1 MVDYEALDLA
11 PFVNA
16 RDDLELPGVEV
27 WRGEAA
33 LHGLPFVFAERDGQ
47 SLLLRIEPGE
57 LTTVPLASGAAHV
70 RTITFA
76 HRTRDSVPASFAP
89 VGRINA
95 VYVFEFTDGE
105 TVRVPIREGFEIAVG
120 PGEWGARPSLAVP
133 DRSDSLPERE
143 HGRFADMGDRQTEVV
158 EAGKWEGG
166 YGWRYHLWSWVNP
179 RPEQELVRIEV
190 EGHDA
195 VVEIG
200 GVCLG
205 FIDEHPL
212 EPEPARVVVADTPAD
227 YVGDGS
233 DLALEVDRGTVGY
246 TTALVRQPEAGDPFA
261 VWGDADDAEVAG
273 VYARVSSVDSGTVRL
288 LADGQTVAEA
298 AWSGLRANGLSGVA
312 GLRVTELGRNWVR
325 TTIVD
330 DATGE
335 PVPCR
340 VQFSS
345 PDGVPYQPHGHHQHV
360 NSDLPSW
367 HVVSAPMCAWA
378 APPTPMSTDPARA
391 GCRVARCALGWGAG
405 STISRSTPWCRSAR
419 TRGS

>member
-1 MVDYEALDLA
+1 VVDYEAIDLA

-16 RDDLELPGVEV
+16 RDDLELPDVEV
-27 WRGEAA
+27 WRGRAA
-33 LHGLPFVFAERDGQ
+33 LHGLPFLFAERGGD
-47 SLLLRIEPGE
+47 SMLLRVEPGKA
-57 LTTVPLASGAAHV
+57 LAVPLESGVAPV
-70 RTITFA
+70 RTVTFA
-76 HRTRDSVPASFAP
+76 HRTRDNMPPSFAP
-89 VGRINA
+89 VGRENA
-95 VYVFEFTDGE
+95 AYVFAFSDGE
-105 TVRVPIREGFEIAVG
+105 TLRVPVREGFEIAVG

-143 HGRFADMGDRQTEVV
+143 HGCFGDTGERQTEVV
-158 EAGKWEGG
+158 EAGEWGAVG
-166 YGWRYHLWSWVNP
+166 YGWRYFLWSWVNP
-179 RPEQELVRIEV
+179 RLEHDLVRIEV
-190 EGHDA
+190 EGREA

-205 FIDEHPL
+205 FADEHPL

-227 YVGDGS
+227 YQGDGS
-233 DLALEVDRGTVGY
+233 DLALEVDRGTAGY
-246 TTALVRQPEAGDPFA
+246 TTALVRQPEAGDPFS
-261 VWGDADDAEVAG
+261 VWGDAGDAEVAG

-288 LADGQTVAEA
+288 LADGEQVAQA
-298 AWSGLRANGLSGVA
+298 PWSGLRTNGLTGVG

-345 PDGVPYQPHGHHQHV
+345 LDGVPYQPHGHHQHV

-367 HVVSAPMCAWA
+367 HVNVGADVRPRRRWAPVWRRRCPTGPIVATPRA
-378 APPTPMSTDPARA
+378 APS
-391 GCRVARCALGWGAG
+391 
-405 STISRSTPWCRSAR
+405 SSRSPTASPRR
-419 TRGS
+419 